1 MGVLA
6 YLSTALCGARTR
18 TEYVLIMVSD
28 ADTRQVGRMNSWWIF
43 SGFFGYTFVVL
54 NLVGESV
61 YPAVLAH
68 RSNTPPQA
76 GWAFHATRVLYRF
89 CADTCGYVFI

>member
-1 MGVLA
+1 M
-6 YLSTALCGARTR
+6 ARAHER
-18 TEYVLIMVSD
+18 SVLIMVSD
-28 ADTRQVGRMNSWWIF
+28 ADTRRVGRMNSWWIF

-68 RSNTPPQA
+68 RSNTSTLKMKYLRKTA
-76 GWAFHATRVLYRF
+76 KFSLVSSFFFVGT
-89 CADTCGYVFI
+89 

>member
-18 TEYVLIMVSD
+18 TESVLIMVSG
-28 ADTRQVGRMNSWWIF
+28 ADTRPVGRMNSWWIF

-54 NLVGESV
+54 NFSEWECVSG
-61 YPAVLAH
+61 
-68 RSNTPPQA
+68 RIGTQ
-76 GWAFHATRVLYRF
+76 
-89 CADTCGYVFI
+89 I

>member
-18 TEYVLIMVSD
+18 TECVLIMVSD

-43 SGFFGYTFVVL
+43 SGFFDQVSYVTYIYVFSHRFYLHLGYTFVVL

-61 YPAVLAH
+61 YLAVCIG
-68 RSNTPPQA
+68 T
-76 GWAFHATRVLYRF
+76 
-89 CADTCGYVFI
+89 

>member
-18 TEYVLIMVSD
+18 TESVLIMVSG
-28 ADTRQVGRMNSWWIF
+28 ADTRPVGRMNAWWIF

-68 RSNTPPQA
+68 RSNSFGSGLA
-76 GWAFHATRVLYRF
+76 ASEWVS
-89 CADTCGYVFI
+89 DSI

>member
-18 TEYVLIMVSD
+18 TESVLIMVSG
-28 ADTRQVGRMNSWWIF
+28 ADTRPVGRMNAWWIF

-68 RSNTPPQA
+68 RSNIGIA
-76 GWAFHATRVLYRF
+76 RAI
-89 CADTCGYVFI
+89 YVDVVEYVERQGP